1 MALCYYAYWGAA
13 MRAEHHPR
21 ANTFSPRGVN
31 FYESGALSLWL
42 GVLAVCNTYMHCAY
56 SR

>member
-1 MALCYYAYWGAA
+1 MALCYYAYLGAA